1 MRDVLANYQNGNIRT
16 VLLKDGTKIHF
27 MPDNAP
33 ANPAFAESM
42 DITITH
48 RCDGLC
54 PYCYQDAK
62 NASHP
67 SLRQYEDLIRSFH
80 PGTEAAIGGNDLT
93 HPDLPWFLNLLKE
106 IGVVANITVNERH
119 FLMHKDLLKDWTD
132 RELIHGLGVS
142 LYPGY
147 TYHNQMI
154 NALNDFPNAIVHTV
168 AGIAN
173 AETYYA
179 LSGVKKVIIL
189 GYKKLGRGAE
199 YYRNNS
205 VEIDRNIKDIAGH
218 LDEIASVI
226 PTICFDN
233 TAIRQLDL
241 VHLVSPQDWASHYM
255 GDDGL
260 FSFYLNL
267 ASATYARSSLD
278 PERKI
283 DGATVDE
290 LFEHVRKKVPDS
302 NE

>member
-1 MRDVLANYQNGNIRT
+1 MRDVLASYQNGNIKT

-27 MPDNAP
+27 MPDDKP
-33 ANPAFAESM
+33 AEPEFAESM
-42 DITITH
+42 DITITYK
-48 RCDGLC
+48 CDGLC

-62 NASHP
+62 NAAHP
-67 SLRQYEDLIRSFH
+67 DLHQYESLLRSIH

-119 FLMHKDLLKDWTD
+119 FLAHKDLLKDWTD

-154 NALNDFPNAIVHTV
+154 NALDDFPNAIVHTV
-168 AGIAN
+168 AGIAK
-173 AETYYA
+173 AKTYYN
-179 LSGVKKVIIL
+179 LRGVHKVLIL
-189 GYKKLGRGAE
+189 GYKQLGRGKD
-199 YYRNNS
+199 YYCSNKDAI
-205 VEIDRNIKDIAGH
+205 ERNIKDITAH
-218 LDEIASVI
+218 LDDISKII
-226 PTICFDN
+226 PTVCFDN
-233 TAIRQLDL
+233 LAIRQLDL
-241 VHLVSPQDWASHYM
+241 THLADPKQWESHYM

-267 ASATYARSSLD
+267 ADGTYARSSLD
-278 PERKI
+278 PEQKI
-283 DGATVDE
+283 DEPTVDG
-290 LFEHVRKKVPDS
+290 LFEHVRKKVPDD